1 MPTIVDAD
9 AVLGNMHNAD
19 LFDFPAPPSQHAEHS
34 QGHEQDALKDLG
46 QLRSSENADLC
57 ESTCAVSQTPP
68 GLCSSGLGS
77 SRFNR
82 YSRSTTSL
90 PAFANH
96 NVDGYYAGEDV
107 SDDGSAPKTSR
118 PYMQIRAAKS
128 HHNLTCTEDN
138 GPLSQSLLSLMSKGE
153 QMPDVADL
161 LSPIESRS
169 CEFEQGPSEAATL
182 AAHAPESSIP
192 PPMPGQHSPGQL
204 LADNYPSAEPH
215 NVEHPAVQ
223 LRKQISMAQLEARLN
238 NRNSMV
244 VSDMLFLGT
253 DESDNNTL
261 AADQQQ
267 GMAKRRQSRFRLGL
281 DFQLD
286 EPSHRSS
293 RYLYDV
299 PNSSSSNGMQS
310 TISRAL
316 QWSHRISQ
324 NSNRKLR
331 RTNSSL
337 IDQHKIY
344 DIYEESIWHTAHT
357 PAASADDGVAKN
369 IPGFRV
375 GLDTAFGSSGQ
386 RSLSTPKTLN
396 KADVAGGGH
405 ASTRMHILRTVKSVG
420 VPWNMIRSRKSRDVQ
435 DTNDN
440 EWELSSTSSAS
451 VYNESHSDCCSIFS
465 NTDNSDS
472 KKPKRKQS
480 TIHLLVKRAG
490 QGLVRRSASFY
501 KSISG
506 ATLITGSNSRS
517 IDRER
522 NSFTSFSSVSGDQ
535 SKAAEKEKPNI
546 GNRFATAMRHAGNRL
561 KGSLKQHNK
570 SRVSIEDDG
579 EVVSAYPADSLT
591 GNELNTYLSMSALH
605 SPVQPAPANSRESGG
620 SDDSDG
626 RGNSASYVPPKQPPY
641 LGLHRNDPAF
651 SAADD
656 NSYTVDTTSALPQIL
671 TNSHYSG
678 STRLRPTQFNSPF
691 TTLPYGT
698 YAQHRGRY
706 HHM

>member
-9 AVLGNMHNAD
+9 TVLGNMHNAD
-19 LFDFPAPPSQHAEHS
+19 LFDFPVPPSQRADHS
-34 QGHEQDALKDLG
+34 LGCEQDAPKALW
-46 QLRSSENADLC
+46 QLRPSENADPC
-57 ESTCAVSQTPP
+57 ESTCAVSQT
-68 GLCSSGLGS
+68 LGS
-77 SRFNR
+77 SRINQ

-107 SDDGSAPKTSR
+107 SDDGSTPKTSR

-128 HHNLTCTEDN
+128 HHNLHCTEDN
-138 GPLSQSLLSLMSKGE
+138 WQLSQSLLSLMSKGE
-153 QMPDVADL
+153 QMPGVADL

-169 CEFEQGPSEAATL
+169 CEFEQEGPPEEATL
-182 AAHAPESSIP
+182 EAHAPESSIP
-192 PPMPGQHSPGQL
+192 PISRQHSQGQL
-204 LADNYPSAEPH
+204 LAANYPSVEPRS
-215 NVEHPAVQ
+215 VEHPAVQ
-223 LRKQISMAQLEARLN
+223 LRKQISMAQLEARLSN
-238 NRNSMV
+238 CNSMV

-253 DESDNNTL
+253 DDTDSNML

-267 GMAKRRQSRFRLGL
+267 GTAKRRQSRFRLGL

-286 EPSHRSS
+286 EPFYRSS

-299 PNSSSSNGMQS
+299 PNSPSSNGAQS

-337 IDQHKIY
+337 VDQHTIY
-344 DIYEESIWHTAHT
+344 DIYEESIWHTART
-357 PAASADDGVAKN
+357 PAASVNDGVAKSA
-369 IPGFRV
+369 PSFRV
-375 GLDTAFGSSGQ
+375 RLDSAFGLSGQ

-420 VPWNMIRSRKSRDVQ
+420 VPWNMIRSRKSRNVQ

-440 EWELSSTSSAS
+440 EWELSSNSSAS
-451 VYNESHSDCCSIFS
+451 IYNNIHSDCCSTFS
-465 NTDNSDS
+465 NTDNNDS

-480 TIHLLVKRAG
+480 AIHLLVKRAG

-506 ATLITGSNSRS
+506 ATLTTGSNSRS

-522 NSFTSFSSVSGDQ
+522 NSFTSFSSVPGDQ
-535 SKAAEKEKPNI
+535 PKTAEKEKPNI
-546 GNRFATAMRHAGNRL
+546 GNRFATAMRQAGNRL

-570 SRVSIEDDG
+570 SRLSIEDDG

-591 GNELNTYLSMSALH
+591 GNELNAYLSMSALH
-605 SPVQPAPANSRESGG
+605 SPVQPAPENSQESGD

-626 RGNSASYVPPKQPPY
+626 RGNSVLYAPPKQPPY
-641 LGLHRNDPAF
+641 LGLHRNDPTF
-651 SAADD
+651 STADD
-656 NSYTVDTTSALPQIL
+656 NGYAADATSTLPQIL

-698 YAQHRGRY
+698 YAQHRNRY
-706 HHM
+706 YHM